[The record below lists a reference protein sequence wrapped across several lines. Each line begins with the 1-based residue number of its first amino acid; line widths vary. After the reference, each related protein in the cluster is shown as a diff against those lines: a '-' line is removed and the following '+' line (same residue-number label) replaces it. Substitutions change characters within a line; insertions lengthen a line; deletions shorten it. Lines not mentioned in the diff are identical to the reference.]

1 MADLYLQ
8 DVVVEEV
15 RRLCLNR
22 IEVETEVQNVLK
34 LREEEVSSQG

>member
-1 MADLYLQ
+1 MADRYLQ